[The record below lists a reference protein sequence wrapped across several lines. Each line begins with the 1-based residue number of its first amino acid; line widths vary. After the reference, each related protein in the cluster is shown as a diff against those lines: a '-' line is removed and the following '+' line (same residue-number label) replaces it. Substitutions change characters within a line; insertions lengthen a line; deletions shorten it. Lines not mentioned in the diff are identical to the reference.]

1 MRNIIMSNA
10 LKILNSIDN
19 PKKKPQRQLDYLFT
33 TLIDPT
39 FDPIQNDLNCSG
51 SIRLLRNK
59 KLKRVLSN
67 WTSDIEAV
75 KELENLWSEI
85 ILQQMM
91 PKFQSLG
98 ISRDLDNTYYGN
110 DNSKMIFLLNESS
123 YEKELAIR
131 KIKIRSFFNR
141 NYEQQNYLILSV
153 YCR

>member
-1 MRNIIMSNA
+1 M
-10 LKILNSIDN
+10 
-19 PKKKPQRQLDYLFT
+19 
-33 TLIDPT
+33 
-39 FDPIQNDLNCSG
+39 
-51 SIRLLRNK
+51 LRNK

-141 NYEQQNYLILSV
+141 NYEQ
-153 YCR
+153 

>member
-1 MRNIIMSNA
+1 
-10 LKILNSIDN
+10 
-19 PKKKPQRQLDYLFT
+19 
-33 TLIDPT
+33 
-39 FDPIQNDLNCSG
+39 
-51 SIRLLRNK
+51 LLRNK

-91 PKFQSLG
+91 PTFQSLG

-141 NYEQQNYLILSV
+141 NYEQ
-153 YCR
+153 